1 MISVNGTTIGET
13 EILAEMQYHPSPS
26 REKAAS
32 AAAEAL
38 IVRELLLQRATALG
52 IAYASG
58 VAESE
63 ETAITSLLDREVRT
77 PDADT
82 QTCRRWYVNN
92 REKFRSQPLFEASHI
107 LYLAPRDDVDARA
120 TAKARAHAALAI
132 INEDPSRFPAIAR
145 AESKCSSAGEGG
157 RLGQVALGDTA
168 PEIESFLLAL
178 EEGQICP
185 VPVETDFGCHVVQLH
200 HRIEG
205 KDIAFEEAEPLIAR
219 ELRSHT
225 WRRAVSQYI
234 SLLAGSADVQG
245 FDIKKANSPLV
256 Q

>member
-1 MISVNGTTIGET
+1 D
-13 EILAEMQYHPSPS
+13 
-26 REKAAS
+26 
-32 AAAEAL
+32 AL
-38 IVRELLLQRATALG
+38 PI
-52 IAYASG
+52 
-58 VAESE
+58 
-63 ETAITSLLDREVRT
+63 
-77 PDADT
+77 
-82 QTCRRWYVNN
+82 
-92 REKFRSQPLFEASHI
+92 F
-107 LYLAPRDDVDARA
+107 
-120 TAKARAHAALAI
+120 
-132 INEDPSRFPAIAR
+132 AR

-245 FDIKKANSPLV
+245 FYIKKANSPLV

>member
-13 EILAEMQYHPSPS
+13 EILAEMQYHPAPS
-26 REKAAS
+26 REEAAS

-52 IAYASG
+52 IAFAPG

-63 ETAITSLLDREVRT
+63 ETAISALLDREVRL
-77 PDADT
+77 PEADT
-82 QTCRRWYVNN
+82 QTCRRWYDNN

-107 LYLAPRDDVDARA
+107 LYLAPRDDADARA
-120 TAKARAHAALAI
+120 TAKARAQAALASL
-132 INEDPSRFPAIAR
+132 NEDPSRFPAIAR

-157 RLGQVALGDTA
+157 RLGQVALGETV

-205 KDIAFEEAEPLIAR
+205 KDIPFEEAEPLIAR
-219 ELRSHT
+219 ELRAHT

-234 SLLAGSADVQG
+234 SLLAGGADVQG
-245 FDIKKANSPLV
+245 FDIKKATSPLV

>member
-1 MISVNGTTIGET
+1 MISVNGATIGET
-13 EILAEMQYHPSPS
+13 EILAEMQYHPAPS
-26 REKAAS
+26 REEAAS

-52 IAYASG
+52 IAFAPG

-63 ETAITSLLDREVRT
+63 ETAISALLEREVRL
-77 PDADT
+77 PEADT
-82 QTCRRWYVNN
+82 QTCRRWYDNN

-107 LYLAPRDDVDARA
+107 LYLAPRDDAGARA
-120 TAKARAHAALAI
+120 TAKARAQAALASL
-132 INEDPSRFPAIAR
+132 NEDPSRFPAIAR

-157 RLGQVALGDTA
+157 RLGQVALGETV

-200 HRIEG
+200 HRIGG
-205 KDIAFEEAEPLIAR
+205 KDIPFDEAEPLIAR
-219 ELRSHT
+219 ELRAHT

-234 SLLAGSADVQG
+234 SLLAGGADVQG
-245 FDIKKANSPLV
+245 FDIKKATSPLV